1 MERHCS
7 NAMAVAEY
15 LARHPKV
22 AKVIYPGLQSH
33 PQHVLAEQQMDAP
46 RGMVTAFLKGGLDEA
61 RRFLARVEVSA
72 LAESLGGVES
82 QIGPPAIKN
91 PAPHPPAHHR
101 APGHP
106 HSRTPRPDT

>member
-46 RGMVTAFLKGGLDEA
+46 GGMVTAFLKGGLDEA
-61 RRFLARVEVSA
+61 GRFLERVEVFA
-72 LAESLGGVES
+72 LARGLGGVRS
-82 QIGPPAIKN
+82 LLHHPPILTHPSTPPDN
-91 PAPHPPAHHR
+91 PAAARPTDTKER
-101 APGHP
+101 A
-106 HSRTPRPDT
+106 